1 MRLLV
6 CIAFAWAMLLSN
18 TSFGEVK
25 SPELDEKIKPHI
37 HEEQKK
43 VFYRPSEVLY
53 MAYFSNPR
61 LKSKGFE
68 RDGAYQNKK
77 AVSFLSDPVVGYSVL
92 NRNMETKYIT
102 IGQRIDFP
110 TKYYYKGKSAEYFAK
125 SKGVEYDMERLQL
138 RKRVLTMYFDL
149 YAAVKIRELTNANI
163 ETVKEVA
170 RISEKKYASGRG
182 SQSESM
188 RAHLELTNLELSLFK
203 LDEQINTLQ
212 RRLRAELDATD
223 MGDLTFTNIELAR
236 PLFDESKT
244 LSINSLSV
252 QSADYL
258 YKQAQMNKKIA
269 QWSLAPNFD
278 IRYQKAISGEPND
291 SDILSVG
298 ITVPLWFWRN
308 KAEIGTKSLNEQAK
322 LQMLRAEKLKADS
335 EAKNYKDKVDVSLKT
350 LVVYETSLIPQ
361 ALGALNS
368 TKAAYR
374 ANRAGFLDLLE
385 SERLFYKIKE
395 NYYKT
400 LSSYIDDITGY
411 EVVLGRELLTLN

>member
-1 MRLLV
+1 MRLLL
-6 CIAFAWAMLLSN
+6 CIAFACAMLSSN
-18 TSFGEVK
+18 TSFGELN
-25 SPELDEKIKPHI
+25 SSEPN
-37 HEEQKK
+37 EEQKK
-43 VFYRPSEVLY
+43 VFYNPSEILY
-53 MAYFSNPR
+53 MAYFLNPT

-68 RDGAYQNKK
+68 RDSAYKNKK
-77 AVSFLSDPVVGYSVL
+77 AVSFLSDPIIGYSVL
-92 NRNMETKYIT
+92 NRNVETRYIT

-125 SKGVEYDMERLQL
+125 NKSVEFQIERLKL
-138 RKRVLTMYFDL
+138 RKKILTLYYDL
-149 YAAVKIRELTNANI
+149 YATVKIKELTVANI

-203 LDEQINTLQ
+203 LEEKINTLQ
-212 RRLRAELDATD
+212 RRIRALLNTPDL
-223 MGDLTFTNIELAR
+223 GDLTFTNISLER
-236 PLFDESKT
+236 PLLDESKT
-244 LSINSLSV
+244 LTTNSLNV

-269 QWSLAPNFD
+269 KWSLAPNFD
-278 IRYQKAISGEPND
+278 VRYQKAVSGEPDD

-298 ITVPLWFWRN
+298 LTVPLWFWRN
-308 KAEIGTKSLNEQAK
+308 QAEIETKDLLSKAKFQMLKAEE
-322 LQMLRAEKLKADS
+322 LKADS
-335 EAKNYKDKVDVSLKT
+335 EIESYKEKVAVSLKT
-350 LVVYETSLIPQ
+350 LVVFETSLIPQ
-361 ALGALNS
+361 AIGALNS

-374 ANRAGFLDLLE
+374 ANKAGFLDLLE

-411 EVVLGRELLTLN
+411 EVVLGKELLKLN